1 MSTTAVAHPNIALIK
16 YWGKQPGPNNI
27 PATPS
32 LSITLDTLSSTTEVS
47 DADQDS
53 IILDGE
59 AVADAKIGSCLVM
72 MRRDYEI
79 GPLAIESEN
88 NFPTAAGLASS
99 ASGFAALVT
108 AIDAHCMLEMTDQQR
123 SEYSRRASGS
133 AARSIYG
140 GFVGLSAPDWVAE
153 PLCESADWPLSVV
166 IAITD
171 ENRKTVS
178 SSAGMTSSAATSPYY
193 QSWVTSTANDYEAAL
208 QAVTDRDFD
217 SLADLAE
224 SSCLKMHGVMQSSQP
239 AMIYWRPATLSCIHA
254 VREMRAEGLSVFF
267 TIDAGPQL
275 KAVCTHDALDQVAAR
290 LAGISGVLST
300 RMVGLGSGAHLL
312 PQPAPSKKDP

>member
-16 YWGKQPGPNNI
+16 YWGKQPGPDNI

-32 LSITLDTLSSTTEVS
+32 LSITLDTLTSTTQID
-47 DADQDS
+47 DADEDR
-53 IILDGE
+53 IILNGK
-59 AVADAKIGSCLVM
+59 AVADAKITASLAM
-72 MRRDYEI
+72 LRKDYEI
-79 GPLAIESEN
+79 APLAIESEN

-108 AIDAHCMLEMTDQQR
+108 AIDAHCGLGMTNQQR
-123 SEYSRRASGS
+123 SEYARRASGS

-140 GFVGLSAPDWVAE
+140 GFVGLAAPEWVAR

-171 ENRKTVS
+171 ENRKSVS
-178 SSAGMTSSAATSPYY
+178 SSAGMTLSAATSPYY
-193 QSWVTSTANDYEAAL
+193 ESWVRSTAVDYEAAL

-217 SLADLAE
+217 ALADLAE
-224 SSCLKMHGVMQSSQP
+224 SSCLKMHGVMQSSRP
-239 AMIYWRPATLSCIHA
+239 AMIYWRPATLSCIHT

-275 KAVCTHDALDQVAAR
+275 KAVCTADAVDQVAKR
-290 LAGISGVLST
+290 LTELSGVLST
-300 RMVGLGSGAHLL
+300 RVVGLGSGAHLL
-312 PQPAPSKKDP
+312 SRSDA